1 MSAGPLMLDTN
12 TASALIKAE
21 TGVASLAQ
29 GEDFCI
35 SVVTEA
41 ELRFGLARG
50 PVRAELRRL
59 VEGFLDSADIRP
71 WDSACARQ
79 YGRLR
84 AELQASGRP
93 LAPMDLMIA
102 THALATH
109 CTLVTADRSFAA
121 VPGLR
126 VLDWRDP
133 GAGH

>member
-1 MSAGPLMLDTN
+1 MSATLMLDTN
-12 TASALIKAE
+12 AASGFIKSEAAIE
-21 TGVASLAQ
+21 RLARDH
-29 GEDFCI
+29 DFCI
-35 SVVTEA
+35 SVLTEA

-59 VEGFLDSADIRP
+59 VEGFLDSADIRV

-102 THALATH
+102 THALAAH
-109 CTLVTADRSFAA
+109 CTLVTADRRFAA

>member
-1 MSAGPLMLDTN
+1 MSAELLMLDTN
-12 TASALIKAE
+12 VASGLIKGDAV
-21 TGVASLAQ
+21 VARMVQ
-29 GEDFCI
+29 GKDFCI

-84 AELQASGRP
+84 AELQASGKP
-93 LAPMDLMIA
+93 LAPMDLTIA
-102 THALATH
+102 THALTTH
-109 CTLVTADRSFAA
+109 CTLVTADRSLAA

-126 VLDWRDP
+126 VLDWRDS